1 MISNKQREGQSPL
14 SAHIITGRSQDLERS
29 NDFLHVKSNT
39 YPKIVSTYLGE
50 KVWKI
55 ITCL

>member
-1 MISNKQREGQSPL
+1 MNKQREGQSPL
-14 SAHIITGRSQDLERS
+14 SAHIITGRSHNLERS

-50 KVWKI
+50 KI
-55 ITCL
+55 